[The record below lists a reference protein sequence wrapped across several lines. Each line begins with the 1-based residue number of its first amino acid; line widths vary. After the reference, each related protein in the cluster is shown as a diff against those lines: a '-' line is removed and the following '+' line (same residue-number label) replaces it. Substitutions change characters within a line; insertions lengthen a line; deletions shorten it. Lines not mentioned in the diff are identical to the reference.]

1 MCNNCSCWFC
11 VDIYLMMTHNRLSEI
26 FGLQI
31 LLIFMFILCWC
42 LFLFGFNVRK
52 RVIWGKDEEIFVSQ
66 MSRYLFPLLFA
77 LFNIFYW
84 SHYLNQVFTLSIVYF
99 PQKWVHLFKN
109 WNYPR
114 EKKDAL
120 FGVGE
125 NCLFLTS
132 YVFISPIPGT
142 EGVWLTEPN
151 RKEIISSLK
160 ATSTSQL
167 DLLKQDKHRSKAQ
180 KPKSSKALVQSVIK
194 TKKAAQI
201 FRLCQLLLLCH
212 NFSFQLLSPI
222 IGCHF

>member
-1 MCNNCSCWFC
+1 MSWYWSCFILFNMGNNCSCWFC

-42 LFLFGFNVRK
+42 LFLFWFNVRK

-114 EKKDAL
+114 AKKDAL
-120 FGVGE
+120 FGVW
-125 NCLFLTS
+125 LWRKLSFL
-132 YVFISPIPGT
+132 
-142 EGVWLTEPN
+142 N
-151 RKEIISSLK
+151 
-160 ATSTSQL
+160 
-167 DLLKQDKHRSKAQ
+167 
-180 KPKSSKALVQSVIK
+180 
-194 TKKAAQI
+194 
-201 FRLCQLLLLCH
+201 LLCIH
-212 NFSFQLLSPI
+212 FSNSRHRRSLTYWAK
-222 IGCHF
+222 